1 MQSDERWSRREFLQ
15 VTGGTAA
22 LLAAGSLAVP
32 GRAAA
37 ARKATATHSINT
49 AIYAPHMVA
58 EEKGYFK
65 HEGLEVEFVV
75 PGGGARVAQ
84 VLAAGQ
90 AAFAQ
95 GDSNHPQKISEKGK
109 PCLMIYATDVRCS
122 YANIVI
128 RKELYDQG
136 LTSVEKLA
144 TMKRPDG
151 KNRIIAATR
160 IGSGT
165 WVYGTYVLQNF
176 RTPDGKSVNDQ
187 VTWVGGGESATM
199 LGGLKSGLF
208 DAIMAVPIWIWEAE
222 EGGYGKALY
231 DVTQKAAWERVFG
244 GNIPSTVGYAL
255 KDTLE
260 KDRDTT
266 QAYVNAIYRSM
277 KYLKTATA
285 DEIYDLIGPKYMA
298 NFKKE
303 AVLREIKYYQSIF
316 DYDAVIDERDYANG
330 MKVWYPNAV
339 SVQYT
344 YGEAVDMT
352 FVKRAIQQYG

>member
-1 MQSDERWSRREFLQ
+1 MPRDARWSRREFMQ
-15 VTGGTAA
+15 VAGGTAVA
-22 LLAAGSLAVP
+22 LAAGSLAAP
-32 GRAAA
+32 GRPAA
-37 ARKATATHSINT
+37 ARKTTATHSINT

-58 EEKGYFK
+58 AEKGYFRD
-65 HEGLEVEFVV
+65 EGLEVEFVV

-90 AAFAQ
+90 AIFAQ

-128 RKELYDQG
+128 RKELYEQG
-136 LTSVEKLA
+136 LNSVETLA

-165 WVYGTYVLQNF
+165 WVYGTYVLQQF
-176 RTPDGKSVNDQ
+176 KTADGKTVNDH
-187 VTWVGGGESATM
+187 VTWVGGGESAAM
-199 LGGLKSGLF
+199 LGGLKSGQF

-231 DVTQKAAWERVFG
+231 DVTQKAAWDRVFG
-244 GNIPSTVGYAL
+244 GNIPSTVGYAM

-260 KDRDTT
+260 KEPEAT
-266 QAYVNAIYRSM
+266 QAYVNGIYRSM
-277 KYLKTATA
+277 KYLKTATPE
-285 DEIYDLIGPKYMA
+285 EIYDLIGPTYMA
-298 NFKKE
+298 NFKKD
-303 AVLREIKYYQSIF
+303 VVIRETRYYQTIF
-316 DYDAVIDERDYANG
+316 DYDALIDERDYSNG

-339 SVQYT
+339 SVQYS
-344 YGEAVDMT
+344 YAEAVDMT
-352 FVKRAIQQYG
+352 FVKRAMQKHG

>member
-1 MQSDERWSRREFLQ
+1 MQRDENWSRREFLR
-15 VTGGTAA
+15 VAGGMAAA
-22 LLAAGSLAVP
+22 LTAGGVAVP
-32 GRAAA
+32 GRTAA
-37 ARKATATHSINT
+37 ARKATATHSVNT

-65 HEGLEVEFVV
+65 QEGLEVEFVV

-90 AAFAQ
+90 AMFAQ

-136 LTSVEKLA
+136 LTTVEKLA

-165 WVYGTYVLQNF
+165 WVYGTYVLQQF
-176 RTPDGKSVNDQ
+176 KAPDGKTVNDH

-199 LGGLKSGLF
+199 LGGLKSGQF
-208 DAIMAVPIWIWEAE
+208 DAIMAVPIWMWEAE
-222 EGGYGKALY
+222 DGGYGKALY
-231 DVTQKAAWERVFG
+231 DVTQQPAWERVFG
-244 GNIPSTVGYAL
+244 GNIPSSVGYAL
-255 KDTLE
+255 RDTLE
-260 KDRDTT
+260 KHQDAT
-266 QAYVNAIYRSM
+266 QGYVNATYRTM

-285 DEIYDLIGPKYMA
+285 EEVYDLIGPKYMA

-303 AVLREIKYYQSIF
+303 IVVREIRYYQSIF
-316 DYDAVIDERDYANG
+316 DYDALIDERDYANG

-344 YGEAVDMT
+344 YAEAVDMT
-352 FVKRAIQQYG
+352 FVKRAMEKYG